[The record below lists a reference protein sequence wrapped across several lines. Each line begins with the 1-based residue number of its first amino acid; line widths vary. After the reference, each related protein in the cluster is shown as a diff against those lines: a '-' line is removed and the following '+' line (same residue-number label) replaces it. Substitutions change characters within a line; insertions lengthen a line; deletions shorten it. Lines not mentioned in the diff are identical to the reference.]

1 MNTTTPMK
9 TNPGEAVLVVN
20 DRQDQLLSMAAML
33 DPLGV
38 DVVSVESGQEALR
51 RMLQRE
57 FAVILLDVH
66 MPGMNGFEIAEAIRQ
81 RPRSNVTPIIFV
93 SASHHAE
100 IDRLRGYETGAF
112 DYVMVPVDPLILRAK
127 VAAFLKMYR
136 MHMEIRA
143 QAENLAQLNA
153 QLSERNAALKELQQS
168 KDQLTSMVIHD
179 LRNPLTACLGN
190 LDLAVAQVQKAGQ
203 TPSKYLNA
211 ASESTLA
218 LLEMVNSIVDIM
230 RMEDGQ
236 MPTRRELVDI
246 DALIAGRQE
255 QYRGAAS
262 TNGVTLVR
270 EDDGPVERSTTD
282 SALLGRVL
290 DNLVVNAI
298 KHTRQGGTVR
308 VRAFRLSDDGLLLAV
323 ADTGEGIPPEA
334 IDRLFQKYGR
344 VEGQQLGRR
353 YDSGLGL
360 VFCRMAVELL
370 GGSISVVSDVGKGS
384 TFTMVF
390 PVRA

>member
-1 MNTTTPMK
+1 MTTAT
-9 TNPGEAVLVVN
+9 TASPGDAILVVN
-20 DRQDQLLSMAAML
+20 DRQDQLLSMTAML
-33 DPLGV
+33 EPLGV
-38 DVVSVESGQEALR
+38 EVVGVQSGQEALR

-57 FAVILLDVH
+57 FAVMLLDVH
-66 MPGMNGFEIAEAIRQ
+66 MPGMSGFEIAEAIRS
-81 RPRSNVTPIIFV
+81 RPRSTLTPIIFV

-112 DYVMVPVDPLILRAK
+112 DYVLVPVDPMILRAK

-136 MHMEIRA
+136 MHSEIRT
-143 QAENLAQLNA
+143 QAEHLARLNA
-153 QLSERNAALKELQQS
+153 QLSQRNAEMKDLQQS
-168 KDQLTSMVIHD
+168 KDLLTSMVIHD
-179 LRNPLTACLGN
+179 LRNPLTAALGN

-203 TPSKYLNA
+203 VPSKYLTA

-230 RMEDGQ
+230 RMEDRQ

-246 DALIAGRQE
+246 DGLIAGRLE
-255 QYRGAAS
+255 QYRGAA
-262 TNGVTLVR
+262 TANGITLQR
-270 EDDGPVERSTTD
+270 DDAGPVGRSTTD
-282 SALLGRVL
+282 SALLGRVI

-298 KHTRQGGTVR
+298 KHTRQGGTVTL
-308 VRAFRLSDDGLLLAV
+308 RAFRMPDDGLIVAV

-344 VEGQQLGRR
+344 VEGQSLGRR

-360 VFCRMAVELL
+360 VFCRMATELL
-370 GGSISVVSDVGKGS
+370 GGTISVASEVGKGT

-390 PVRA
+390 PVR

>member
-1 MNTTTPMK
+1 MSTTTDMK
-9 TNPGEAVLVVN
+9 SNPGEAVLVVN

-33 DPLGV
+33 EPLGV
-38 DVVSVESGQEALR
+38 EVVTVDSGHEALR

-57 FAVILLDVH
+57 FAVMLLDVH
-66 MPGMNGFEIAEAIRQ
+66 MPGMSGFEIAEAIRQ
-81 RPRSNVTPIIFV
+81 RPRSNLTPIIFV
-93 SASHHAE
+93 SASHQGE
-100 IDRLRGYETGAF
+100 LDRLRGYETGAF

-136 MHMEIRA
+136 MHVEIRT
-143 QAENLAQLNA
+143 QAEHLARLNA

-168 KDQLTSMVIHD
+168 KDLLTGMVIHD

-190 LDLAVAQVQKAGQ
+190 LDLAIAQVQRAGQ
-203 TPSKYLNA
+203 VPSKYLNA

-230 RMEDGQ
+230 RMEDRQ

-246 DALIAGRQE
+246 DGLIAGRLE
-255 QYRGAAS
+255 QYRGAAT
-262 TNGVTLVR
+262 TNGITLSR
-270 EDDGPVERSTTD
+270 DDAGAVGRSTTD
-282 SALLGRVL
+282 SALLGRVI
-290 DNLVVNAI
+290 DNLVINAI
-298 KHTRQGGTVR
+298 KHTRKGGMVS
-308 VRAFRLSDDGLLLAV
+308 VRAFRMPDDGLILAI

-344 VEGQQLGRR
+344 VEGQELGRR

-370 GGSISVVSDVGKGS
+370 GGSISVASEVGKGT

-390 PVRA
+390 PVR

>member
-1 MNTTTPMK
+1 MNTPNARTGD
-9 TNPGEAVLVVN
+9 PGDAVLVVN

-33 DPLGV
+33 EPLGV
-38 DVVSVESGQEALR
+38 EVVAVDSGDEALR

-57 FAVILLDVH
+57 FAVMLLDVH

-81 RPRSNVTPIIFV
+81 RPRSTVTPIIFV

-112 DYVMVPVDPLILRAK
+112 DYVMVPIDPLILRAK
-127 VAAFLKMYR
+127 VAAFLTMYR
-136 MHMEIRA
+136 MHKEIRS
-143 QAENLAQLNA
+143 QAEHLARLNA
-153 QLSERNAALKELQQS
+153 QLSERNATLKEVQQS
-168 KDQLTSMVIHD
+168 KDLLTGMVIHD

-190 LDLAVAQVQKAGQ
+190 LELAIAQVRRAGQ
-203 TPSKYLNA
+203 EPSKYLNA

-230 RMEDGQ
+230 RMEDRQ

-246 DALIAGRQE
+246 DGLIAGRLE
-255 QYRGAAS
+255 QYRGAAT

-270 EDDGPVERSTTD
+270 DDGGAVGRCTTD
-282 SALLGRVL
+282 SALLGRVM

-298 KHTRQGGTVR
+298 KHTRQGGTVT
-308 VRAFRLSDDGLLLAV
+308 VRAFRLPDDGLTLTIT
-323 ADTGEGIPPEA
+323 DTGEGIPPEA
-334 IDRLFQKYGR
+334 IDSLFQKYGR
-344 VEGQQLGRR
+344 VKGQQLGRSH
-353 YDSGLGL
+353 DSGLGL

-370 GGSISVVSDVGKGS
+370 GGTISVASEVGKGT
-384 TFTMVF
+384 TFTMIF
-390 PVRA
+390 PMR